1 MSFRWGAER
10 NIELACALLDACGR
24 FLYRYAE
31 TNVRRSRRRCGYALP
46 LRRQRVDANAREADE
61 ARPLHG

>member
-31 TNVRRSRRRCGYALP
+31 TNVRCSRRRCG
-46 LRRQRVDANAREADE
+46 
-61 ARPLHG
+61 